1 MPPCQA
7 ELEDH
12 DIVTYSFGDQ
22 EAIYL
27 RGQWTMHRNVHF
39 ISSIWRGCPHLGD
52 QLQKELLLKVHTPPS
67 PQPSPRPS
75 PPVLGRS
82 AMMPT
87 QNTKIKITDLSSA
100 RCGHAQPS

>member
-27 RGQWTMHRNVHF
+27 RGQWTIHRNSHQV
-39 ISSIWRGCPHLGD
+39 STIWRSCPHLGA
-52 QLQKELLLKVHTPPS
+52 QLQKECAPAPS
-67 PQPSPRPS
+67 PADDWMIAHTTQHIDQSQSTDENENPSYE
-75 PPVLGRS
+75 
-82 AMMPT
+82 
-87 QNTKIKITDLSSA
+87 
-100 RCGHAQPS
+100 